1 MMSTPLAAHR
11 NNIYAEINIFVSW
24 CEVAEDSVTC
34 GCDMDG
40 QRLSY
45 SDKQETPS
53 LRGRGAWSIIISLG
67 ERLDLD
73 LLIRK
78 LVRVRMRF
86 PEIEEIRGTG
96 LDLEKGARYLLI
108 IRRD

>member
-1 MMSTPLAAHR
+1 VWSRQPTLPAALTRSQAGLPKEH
-11 NNIYAEINIFVSW
+11 
-24 CEVAEDSVTC
+24 
-34 GCDMDG
+34 G
-40 QRLSY
+40 
-45 SDKQETPS
+45 
-53 LRGRGAWSIIISLG
+53 
-67 ERLDLD
+67 LDLD